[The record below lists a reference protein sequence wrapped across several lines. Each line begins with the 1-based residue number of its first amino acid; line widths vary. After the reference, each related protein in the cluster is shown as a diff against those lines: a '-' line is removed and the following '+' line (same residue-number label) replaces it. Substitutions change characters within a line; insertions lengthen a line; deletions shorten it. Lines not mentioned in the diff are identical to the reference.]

1 MNGKVIQKFSAFL
14 RVQKFQAIFAS
25 PNRYFTENSLWVP
38 LTCLDQTSTLYV
50 PKFCPSQSE
59 YYFLGRYVMY
69 WNIKYQQTDNFSPL
83 TRRSTLLVSLN
94 SEFSTFDPKR
104 RNPITKVREAF
115 HYMMYTTQNGLS
127 DRFDRHNSKEERRH
141 WYDMRVTLIY
151 QFLQMQRISYL
162 SDLQP

>member
-59 YYFLGRYVMY
+59 YYLLGRYVMY
-69 WNIKYQQTDNFSPL
+69 WNIKYNQTDIFFSL
-83 TRRSTLLVSLN
+83 TRSSTFLVSLH
-94 SEFSTFDPKR
+94 SEFLIFDPQR
-104 RNPITKVREAF
+104 RNPIAKVRQPF
-115 HYMMYTTQNGLS
+115 QYMMYTTQNGLS
-127 DRFDRHNSKEERRH
+127 DRFGRHNSKEEPR
-141 WYDMRVTLIY
+141 
-151 QFLQMQRISYL
+151 F
-162 SDLQP
+162 